1 MYFLKSNREEEMKTP
16 QAARWSGI
24 IIKLV
29 IALLSCALVPTSSE
43 AQTLIG
49 NGVNYKEPKAYRI
62 AGISVMGAKFAD
74 VQAIKLFSG
83 LQEGQEIMI
92 PGDEITDAIR
102 KLWKQKLFTNIS
114 ISVAEFRGQDAYL
127 LIELEE
133 MPRVARYSFDGIK
146 KSAAES
152 IREKLDIRTGV
163 VCNENLKSNAVNTIR
178 KYYMEKGFYNAQIK
192 VIELPDELLTNSVKL
207 IFDID
212 HGNRVKIERIEFE
225 GVSQM
230 PEKKIRRVMK
240 NTKQRNFF
248 RVFKSSKYI
257 EGEYADDKRAIL
269 AKYNKEG
276 YRNAKIVYDSVYAIN
291 SERIGIKMKIEED
304 RKFYFRN
311 ISFAGNVKYR
321 TSTLDSVLNINKGDV
336 YDLELLSTRISFNQ
350 NGRDISSLYTDD
362 GYLNFYA
369 FPVETIIF
377 PDSIDVEIRMEEGRQ
392 YRIGDVRVMGNT
404 KTNDKVVYR
413 EIKTR
418 PGDLFNRS
426 DLMRSQRELMA
437 LGYFNGEA
445 MDIQTNERP
454 EEGLV
459 DLTYVVEE
467 KPSDQI
473 QLSGGWGGGRVVG
486 SLGLSFTNFSMRK
499 FFKFNEW
506 TPLPSGDGQRL
517 SIQATSNGLFFQS
530 YNLSFTEPWLGGK
543 KPNSL
548 TISAYHSVQTNGQR
562 KFISDGVPNPARQ
575 SLNITGATVS
585 FGQRWKRPD
594 DWFVFYAGV
603 QYQHFDLNRFGSF
616 FSFSEGFSNNL
627 ASTFTLERN
636 SVSEPIYPTWGS
648 KITLSTKAT
657 LPYTL
662 IGAEVFG
669 KEYDFDDMPDQ
680 DRFDW
685 VEYYKVKFTANWY
698 TALNKH
704 KTHKLVLNTSVGF
717 GFLGTYNQR
726 LGESPFE
733 RFYLGGV
740 FLSGF
745 LLDGREIVNL
755 RGYDDLSLTKPSDR
769 VGAPIIAKYGTELRF
784 PLSTNPSATI
794 YALTFLEAGR
804 TWEDFRDFNPFNL
817 YRSAGMGLRIFLP
830 MFGLLG
836 FDYGWRLDDLDT
848 APQMARGQFHFSIG
862 MNLGEL

>member
-1 MYFLKSNREEEMKTP
+1 MNLLPNR
-16 QAARWSGI
+16 I
-24 IIKLV
+24 V
-29 IALLSCALVPTSSE
+29 IVLFCFVALFFNFSPTAHS
-43 AQTLIG
+43 QTLIG
-49 NGVNYKEPKAYRI
+49 NGVDYKDPKAYRI
-62 AGISVMGAKFAD
+62 GGITVLGAKFAD

-92 PGDEITDAIR
+92 PGDDITDAIR
-102 KLWKQKLFTNIS
+102 KLWKQKLFTNIA
-114 ISVAEFRGQDAYL
+114 ISVAEFRGQDVFL

-133 MPRVARYSFDGIK
+133 MPRVARYTFTGIK
-146 KSAAES
+146 KSAAENL
-152 IREKLDIRTGV
+152 REKLDIRTGV
-163 VCNENLKSNAVNTIR
+163 VCNENLKSNSVNAIK
-178 KYYMEKGFYNAQIK
+178 KYYMEKGFYNAEVK
-192 VIELPDELLTNSVKL
+192 VIEQPDEILENSVKL
-207 IFDID
+207 IFDVRS
-212 HGNRVKIERIEFE
+212 GERVKIEKLEFV

-230 PEKKIRRVMK
+230 SEKKLRRTMK
-240 NTKQRNFF
+240 STKQRNFF
-248 RVFKSSKYI
+248 RVFKASKYI
-257 EGEYADDKRAIL
+257 ENEYADDKKKVI

-276 YRNAKIVYDSVYAIN
+276 FRNAKIVSDSVYVIN
-291 SERIGIKMKIEED
+291 KERIGIRIQIDED
-304 RKFYFRN
+304 KKFYFRN
-311 ISFAGNVKYR
+311 ISFAGNTKYR
-321 TSTLDSVLNINKGDV
+321 TTTLDSILNINKGDI
-336 YDLELLSTRISFNQ
+336 YDLEMLSSRISFNP

-392 YRIGDVRVMGNT
+392 YRIGNVSVVGNT
-404 KTNDKVVYR
+404 KTNDRVIYR
-413 EIKTR
+413 ELKTR

-426 DLMRSQRELMA
+426 DLMRSQRDLMN

-486 SLGLSFTNFSMRK
+486 SLGLSFTNFSMRN
-499 FFKFNEW
+499 FFKKEAW
-506 TPLPSGDGQRL
+506 TPLPSGDGQRF
-517 SIQATSNGLFFQS
+517 SINATSNGLFFQS
-530 YNLSFTEPWLGGK
+530 YNLSFTEPWLGGR

-548 TISAYHSVQTNGQR
+548 TVSAYHSVQTNGQR
-562 KFISDGVPNPARQ
+562 KFISEGVPNPNRQ
-575 SLNITGATVS
+575 SLKITGATVG
-585 FGQRWKRPD
+585 FGQRWQKPD
-594 DWFVFYAGV
+594 DWFIFYAGLS
-603 QYQHFDLNRFGSF
+603 YQHFDLNRFGSF

-627 ASTFTLERN
+627 ATTFTLERN

-662 IGAEVFG
+662 IGGSVFG
-669 KEYDFDDMPDQ
+669 KEYDYAGMSDQ
-680 DRFDW
+680 ERFDW

-704 KTHKLVLNTSVGF
+704 KTNKLVLYTSVGF

-769 VGAPIIAKYGTELRF
+769 VGAPIISKYTAELRY
-784 PLSTNPSATI
+784 PLSTNPQATI
-794 YALTFLEAGR
+794 YALSFVEAGR
-804 TWEDFRDFNPFNL
+804 TWEDFKDYNPFNL

-848 APQMARGQFHFSIG
+848 NPNMARGQFHFSIG